1 MNNQIDLFCGI
12 NSVGMPFPRENKKHI
27 GYFDIVKKSL
37 MEQGYNV
44 NGINISSLNKNHTWD
59 LERTLNLNYSLS
71 QIKNIQ
77 MYSIDTLRNANILFK
92 LVVPKKFKERYAP
105 TLNDN
110 KITFKDVYINSQNP
124 IFIYS
129 AGPNDFFTYIHAGPV
144 ELMDQKVR
152 NNLPNN
158 LEELVI
164 QVIDNIENNWL
175 LLQKLN
181 PKVIIP
187 CLSFYYSPLFDK
199 IQKFIFLQERK
210 TDKEKKYNNRFGE
223 IINLYN
229 SLLEER
235 TQKYDFV
242 EYIDLTFIK
251 NYCAPMDFH
260 PNTRGNEIIAHKI
273 MECLNNKKID
283 FSKFHR

>member
-37 MEQGYNV
+37 MEQCYNV
-44 NGINISSLNKNHTWD
+44 NGINISSLNKNCTWD
-59 LERTLNLNYSLS
+59 LEKILNLNYSLS

-77 MYSIDTLRNANILFK
+77 MHSIHALRNANILFK
-92 LVVPKKFKERYAP
+92 LVVPKKFKERYIP
-105 TLNDN
+105 NLNDN
-110 KITFKDVYINSQNP
+110 KITFKDVYINSQTP

-144 ELMDQKVR
+144 ELMDEKVR
-152 NNLPNN
+152 KNLPNN

-175 LLQKLN
+175 LLHKLN
-181 PKVIIP
+181 PKVIILS
-187 CLSFYYSPLFDK
+187 LSFYYSPLFDK
-199 IQKFIFLQERK
+199 IQKLIFLQERAK
-210 TDKEKKYNNRFGE
+210 DKDKKYNNSFGK

-235 TQKYDFV
+235 SKKYDFV
-242 EYIDLTFIK
+242 EYIDLTFVK

-273 MECLNNKKID
+273 MESINHKKIYL
-283 FSKFHR
+283 SKFCR